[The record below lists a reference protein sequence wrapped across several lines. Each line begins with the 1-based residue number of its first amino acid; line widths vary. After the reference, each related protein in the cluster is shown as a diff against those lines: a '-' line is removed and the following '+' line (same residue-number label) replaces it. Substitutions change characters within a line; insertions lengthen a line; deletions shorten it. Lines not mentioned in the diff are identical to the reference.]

1 MYFGGKIISL
11 YIHFEFDGAIASNSR
26 FYKSGNLDLNMQQ
39 VTLQNLQYL
48 FEFVSVNVDYTT
60 G

>member
-1 MYFGGKIISL
+1 MYFDGKIISL
-11 YIHFEFDGAIASNSR
+11 YIHFELGGAIASNFR

-48 FEFVSVNVDYTT
+48 FEFVSVNVAYTT